1 MRGGVTLWGWEAEE
15 KDSSPSNLVEVEK
28 VCGCGLM
35 FVEEVNNVAILTED
49 EKKRM

>member
-15 KDSSPSNLVEVEK
+15 KDSSPSNLLEVEK

-49 EKKRM
+49 EKIRM